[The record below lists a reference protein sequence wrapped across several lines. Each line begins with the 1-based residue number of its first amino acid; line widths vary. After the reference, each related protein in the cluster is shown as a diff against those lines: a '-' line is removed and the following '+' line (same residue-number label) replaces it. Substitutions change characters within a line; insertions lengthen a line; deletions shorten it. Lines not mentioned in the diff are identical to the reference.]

1 MAFARRLSL
10 PAALA
15 AALALVPAAG
25 SRPAVLPTLYVQ
37 YTMNCTFSIT
47 NDNGGPVSSIAP
59 GTYQVSIRTPVSFA
73 EVDLSGIFDM
83 TACKGFVQFKLSGPG
98 VDAFDNLGDGDN
110 AFDLLTETFQPS
122 STYTAVDLNQP
133 SVARAVFTTAAT
145 GSPNAPAG
153 TSSSISGK
161 GTPSTDIAG
170 SEAIP
175 FRGSLDAIV
184 YAGGRLSLTRNGRP
198 VTSLKSG
205 KWTFS
210 VDDESR
216 KAGFGVQVLKGKLQS
231 ITSAAYVGSHDVT
244 VTLKPGRWSYFTAG
258 GKKTTF
264 YVVS

>member
-1 MAFARRLSL
+1 MVLARRFSIL
-10 PAALA
+10 AALA
-15 AALALVPAAG
+15 AALALVPAAS

-37 YTMNCTFSIT
+37 YTMNCTFTIT
-47 NDNGGPVSSIAP
+47 NDNGGAVTSIAP

-83 TACKGFVQFKLSGPG
+83 TACKGFVQFDLTGPG
-98 VDAFDNLGDGDN
+98 VNAFDNLGDGDN
-110 AFDLLTETFQPS
+110 AFDLLTATFQPS

-133 SVARAVFTTAAT
+133 SVARAVFTTTAT
-145 GSPNAPAG
+145 GSPNAPTG
-153 TSSSISGK
+153 PTSSVSGK

-170 SEAIP
+170 SEAVP

-184 YAGGRLSLTRNGRP
+184 FANGRLSLSRNGRK
-198 VTSLKSG
+198 VTSLKTG
-205 KWTFS
+205 RWTFS

-216 KAGFGVQVLKGKLQS
+216 QAGFGVQILKGRVQT

-244 VTLKPGRWSYFTAG
+244 VTLRPGRWTYFTAG

-264 YVVS
+264 FVVS